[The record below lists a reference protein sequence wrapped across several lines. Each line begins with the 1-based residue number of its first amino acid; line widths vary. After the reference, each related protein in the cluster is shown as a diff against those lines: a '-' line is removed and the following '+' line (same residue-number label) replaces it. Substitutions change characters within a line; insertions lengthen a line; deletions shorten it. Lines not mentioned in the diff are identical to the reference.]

1 MAPPATTS
9 APEAVLLDRDGTL
22 VADVPYNGDPRRVWP
37 LEGVRAALDRLRG
50 AGIPTAV
57 VSNQSGVGRGLIRP
71 EELEAVNGRIEELLG
86 PLGPMLWCPHVLGDR
101 CGCRKPAPGLLLEAA
116 RRLGVEPE
124 RCVMVG
130 DIGSDME
137 AAGAA
142 GAQGILV
149 PTPRTL
155 PAEIAAAPAVAQT
168 LGEAVDLI
176 LTRDRVP
183 A

>member
-1 MAPPATTS
+1 
-9 APEAVLLDRDGTL
+9 
-22 VADVPYNGDPRRVWP
+22 
-37 LEGVRAALDRLRG
+37 
-50 AGIPTAV
+50 
-57 VSNQSGVGRGLIRP
+57 
-71 EELEAVNGRIEELLG
+71 
-86 PLGPMLWCPHVLGDR
+86 
-101 CGCRKPAPGLLLEAA
+101 
-116 RRLGVEPE
+116 
-124 RCVMVG
+124 
-130 DIGSDME
+130 ME

-155 PAEIAAAPAVAQT
+155 PAEIAAAPAVART

>member
-71 EELEAVNGRIEELLG
+71 EALRGRQRPHRGAARTAGARAVVSSRARR
-86 PLGPMLWCPHVLGDR
+86 R

-155 PAEIAAAPAVAQT
+155 PAEIAAAPAVART